1 MSRAPK
7 HEQPSIPL
15 SAALNNTFGVI
26 DFIDSPQPSLALQ
39 AASAVPPGMVVG
51 GPPAY
56 LEAHGIRYVPA
67 ATLGEPDPGSYLA
80 PLGADGG
87 VGVRRTLVE
96 PLSSEPA
103 AYRDVVSQRE
113 LDARVDERIGQFMRG
128 APRGGRQRL
137 ATTADA
143 GTPAPPGSADDVRAR
158 LKALR
163 DECEASGLTAA
174 ASSTRVLRSSARRAA
189 PPPAD
194 YDY

>member
-7 HEQPSIPL
+7 HEPSIPL

-39 AASAVPPGMVVG
+39 AAAAVPPGVVVG

-67 ATLGEPDPGSYLA
+67 ATLGEPDPGLA

-87 VGVRRTLVE
+87 VGVRRTLAE
-96 PLSSEPA
+96 PLASEPA
-103 AYRDVVSQRE
+103 VYRDVVVSQRE
-113 LDARVDERIGQFMRG
+113 LDARVDDRIEKFMRG
-128 APRGGRQRL
+128 APRGGRQL
-137 ATTADA
+137 AAA
-143 GTPAPPGSADDVRAR
+143 GTPAAPPGSKDDVSAR

-174 ASSTRVLRSSARRAA
+174 AAAASSRVLRSSARRTAAA